1 MPMDQRKPSKMNSE
15 KKKRMRFW
23 RAVRPA
29 CELILSVLLVFFV
42 ARAAVRYVVSNY
54 FQPVDSNDATPIAVT
69 VPSSASA
76 SSIARILYGACGPE
90 EEGLISNTAV
100 FKIYVDF
107 VGKANTMK
115 AGTYILSK
123 NMSVKQM
130 VDIICEGN
138 PPKATA
144 TFTIPEGYTIRDIAA
159 VLLNKGLIKSESA
172 FTEEC
177 VTGDAFANFSFISE
191 VTSGSASARDYA
203 LEGYL
208 FPDTY
213 EVYADASVDT
223 ILIKMLNRFNEVYI
237 DEYAA
242 RAAQMNMTTDQV
254 IVLAS
259 LIEREAAA
267 DEDFSKVS
275 AVFHNR
281 LQSNMPL
288 QSCASLSYVLGVN
301 KYSFNNEELQTDS
314 QYNTYKYNGLPV
326 GPVSNPG
333 RAAIVAALYPNEE
346 YLGEDGYLY
355 FCNGNPDE
363 SNALVFAKTYE
374 EHEANVK
381 KYSQYWD

>member
-1 MPMDQRKPSKMNSE
+1 MDQRRTANGNSG
-15 KKKRMRFW
+15 KRKWKRLW
-23 RAVRPA
+23 RTVRPA
-29 CELILSVLLVFFV
+29 CELILSVLIVFFV
-42 ARAAVRYVVSNY
+42 ARAGVRYVVRNY
-54 FQPVDSNDATPIAVT
+54 FQPVDMNDATPIEVT
-69 VPSSASA
+69 IPQSSSA
-76 SSIARILYGACGPE
+76 SSIARILYGACGAE

-100 FKIYVDF
+100 FKVYVDF

-138 PPKATA
+138 PPKATV

-159 VLLNKGLIKSESA
+159 VLLNKGLIASESA
-172 FTEEC
+172 FTQAC
-177 VTGDAFANFSFISE
+177 VSGEAFTNFSYIAEVAGGDAS
-191 VTSGSASARDYA
+191 TRDYA

-223 ILIKMLNRFNEVYI
+223 ILIKMLNRFHEVYI

-242 RAAQMNMTTDQV
+242 RAAQMNLTTDQV

-267 DEDFSKVS
+267 DDDFSKVS

-281 LQSNMPL
+281 LKTEMPL
-288 QSCASLSYVLGVN
+288 QSCASLSYALGVH
-301 KYSFNNEELQTDS
+301 KFTFTSEELKTES
-314 QYNTYKYNGLPV
+314 PYNTYLHSGLPS
-326 GPVSNPG
+326 GPVCNPG

-346 YLGEDGYLY
+346 YLGENGYLY
-355 FCNGNPDE
+355 FCNGNPQE
-363 SNALVFAKTYE
+363 SNALLFSKTYE
-374 EHEANVK
+374 EHEKNVE
-381 KYSQYWD
+381 KYSQYWS